1 MYHILRNT
9 NYATT
14 KMPRWDGTYKNFIR
28 KSLRERMNSEVESL
42 EETSDHH
49 QSLISSLGESKRRFP
64 VSLGKILSKWQP
76 VLETK

>member
-1 MYHILRNT
+1 
-9 NYATT
+9 
-14 KMPRWDGTYKNFIR
+14 
-28 KSLRERMNSEVESL
+28 MNSEVESL